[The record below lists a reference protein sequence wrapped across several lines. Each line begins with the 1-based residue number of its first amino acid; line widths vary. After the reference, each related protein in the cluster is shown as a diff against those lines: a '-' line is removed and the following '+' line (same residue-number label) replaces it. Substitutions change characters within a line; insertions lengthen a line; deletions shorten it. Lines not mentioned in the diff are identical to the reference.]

1 MTTVDRPVE
10 TRGRA
15 AFGRLFAALAELR
28 ALPARLRSSRY
39 VAVGQSSRFR
49 AVQRRRTRTAAR
61 AGFLVIAAAV
71 AIDLGA
77 LLEVGVGDV
86 WVAVL
91 LDIAV
96 IVGALAGWVLLARS
110 WRQAPELVAW
120 VVTTSVVLSTVVTG
134 LAVPSLTVQSIGYL
148 LLLPGLIAL
157 VLPWSTSVHL
167 RWLLAYVLLIAVY
180 LSLDPVKRFS
190 AGERNDLL
198 VVVIV
203 AVGASLAGH
212 VLLRRAQI
220 HNFAQLESIRALRR
234 RADADMLELERVH
247 HALELTARIDPLTGA
262 GNRRRLDEDLRA
274 VRAHV
279 HRSGM
284 TYGLIVID
292 IDHFKAVNDRL
303 GHLAGDDV
311 LRQVVQALQGTLR
324 ATDAIYRYGGEEF
337 LVILPV
343 NSDEALG
350 AAAERLRAVVEALG
364 VEHPDSDV
372 RGVITVSI
380 GATRIDAASL
390 ARTDDEW
397 FERTDRAMYDAKA
410 AGRNRVRIAS
420 DLA

>member
-1 MTTVDRPVE
+1 
-10 TRGRA
+10 
-15 AFGRLFAALAELR
+15 
-28 ALPARLRSSRY
+28 
-39 VAVGQSSRFR
+39 
-49 AVQRRRTRTAAR
+49 
-61 AGFLVIAAAV
+61 
-71 AIDLGA
+71 
-77 LLEVGVGDV
+77 
-86 WVAVL
+86 
-91 LDIAV
+91 
-96 IVGALAGWVLLARS
+96 
-110 WRQAPELVAW
+110 
-120 VVTTSVVLSTVVTG
+120 VVTG

-212 VLLRRAQI
+212 ILLRRAQI

-274 VRAHV
+274 VRAHI

-343 NSDEALG
+343 ASDEALG

-420 DLA
+420 ELA